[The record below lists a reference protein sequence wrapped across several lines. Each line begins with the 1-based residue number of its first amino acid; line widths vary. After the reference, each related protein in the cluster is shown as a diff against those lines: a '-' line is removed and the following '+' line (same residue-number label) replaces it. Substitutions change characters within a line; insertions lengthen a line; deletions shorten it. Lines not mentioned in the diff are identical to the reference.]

1 MPSTQD
7 PHGSSP
13 IDGVGD
19 PRKGAIESFSPS
31 KWVLDAAAA
40 RALIGLGATVFQVRG
55 SGPKAARSIQ
65 NAAPVSW
72 QHFSHEDV
80 PINPRTADTRMP
92 PHVGPGHSAD
102 NTGDALDYF
111 GAIVNIAARLEHQ
124 CRGGEVIVS
133 EAVAKDAETEA
144 ALADRMQLEETAT
157 LRGVGA
163 PVQLVR
169 VKGLRSARLPV
180 V

>member
-1 MPSTQD
+1 MKCRKVQD
-7 PHGSSP
+7 DVETRGNSLTW
-13 IDGVGD
+13 D
-19 PRKGAIESFSPS
+19 ESGGWP
-31 KWVLDAAAA
+31 
-40 RALIGLGATVFQVRG
+40 
-55 SGPKAARSIQ
+55 
-65 NAAPVSW
+65 
-72 QHFSHEDV
+72 E
-80 PINPRTADTRMP
+80 
-92 PHVGPGHSAD
+92 SAD

-144 ALADRMQLEETAT
+144 ALTDRMQLEETAT